1 MLRMPQSLNRLF
13 WRMTLPV
20 PIMLVVGILLL
31 LFALPKAVEWN
42 IKVTAKENAL
52 QVARDYRSIR
62 DYYNTYVV
70 EEVRSDSDVE
80 VSHMHLESEGSIPS
94 PATFLKEMTKQR
106 GSDDVAISLVSPMPF
121 NARGEQALDSF
132 QQQAWDTLTQTP
144 DDILVSIDRKNGK
157 DIVRVAIAD
166 RMTAESCVNCHNSH
180 PDSPRQDWSLGDVRG
195 VLEVQ
200 SDVGAQLARGTSLSI
215 GLIVALSIGGAFLAL
230 INGLNAR
237 TVAKP
242 LNDMSQALLQLSTGK
257 RDFEL
262 PDSEQTEEVQRL
274 WNAFHAFRKHD
285 EEREALGRQV
295 HALAY
300 YDSLTDLP
308 NRASFRERLESEI
321 ARAMDEPG
329 LMIAVMLLDLD
340 HFRDVNNA
348 LGHDAGDELLRTLGR
363 RLSEI
368 RGHEM
373 LVARISED
381 EFGVMICERG
391 DPAHEQEAASE
402 SVRRIIAAV
411 EEPIEW
417 EDQAL
422 TLSGSLG
429 ISIYPRDG
437 GDSSALLKHAD
448 LALDQAKKEGRRT
461 YRYYSQDMEAEVVQR
476 IQLTRDLRVALEKDE
491 LYPCFQPQYDV
502 QSGDIIGAELLLR
515 WRRADGTNVSP
526 GEFIPVAEQS
536 GLIVPIG
543 RRILREACK
552 FSLAWQ
558 EAGMAPIR
566 IAVNVSAIEFDQP
579 DFVDG
584 VEEVL
589 TETGLD
595 PKLLELELTESATM
609 NEVDLVIGVMKR
621 LHDMGIALAIDD
633 FGTGYSSMSYLKR
646 LPIDRLKIDQS
657 FVRDL
662 MTDRDDAAIARTIIG
677 LAKNLN
683 LHVIAEGVEDSET
696 LAFLQSE
703 QCDEAQG
710 FYFARPLPADEF
722 FDFVLK
728 HQREQDAGVTAKA
741 I

>member
-1 MLRMPQSLNRLF
+1 MPQSLNRLF

-42 IKVTAKENAL
+42 IKVTARENAL
-52 QVARDYRSIR
+52 QVAQDYRSIR

-70 EEVRSDSDVE
+70 EEVQSNADVT
-80 VSHMHLESEGSIPS
+80 VSHMHLDSNGSIPS
-94 PATFLKEMTKQR
+94 PATFLKEMTQQR
-106 GSDDVAISLVSPMPF
+106 GSDDVSISLVSPLPF
-121 NARGEQALDSF
+121 KSRAQEPLDGF
-132 QQQAWDTLTQTP
+132 QQQAWNTLLEKP
-144 DDILVSIDRKNGK
+144 DEVLVRIEERDGK

-166 RMTAESCVNCHNSH
+166 RLTAESCVSCHNSH
-180 PDSPRQDWSLGDVRG
+180 PDSPRHEWSLGDVRG

-200 SDVGAQLARGTSLSI
+200 SDVGAQLARGTSLSV
-215 GLIVALSIGGAFLAL
+215 GLIVALSIGGAFLAFM
-230 INGLNAR
+230 NGLNAR

-257 RDFEL
+257 RDFQL
-262 PDSEQTEEVQRL
+262 PASEQTEEVKRL
-274 WNAFHAFRKHD
+274 WNAFNAFRKHD
-285 EEREALGRQV
+285 EEREALGQQV

-300 YDSLTDLP
+300 YDALTDLP

-321 ARAMDEPG
+321 TRAKNEPG

-368 RGHEM
+368 KGHEM

-381 EFGVMICERG
+381 EFGVMICEQG
-391 DPAHEQEAASE
+391 APECEQETASA
-402 SVRRIIAAV
+402 SVRKIIAAV

-429 ISIYPRDG
+429 ISIYPKDG
-437 GDSSALLKHAD
+437 ADSSALLKHAD

-461 YRYYSQDMEAEVVQR
+461 YRYYSQNMEAEVVQR
-476 IQLTRDLRVALEKDE
+476 IQMTRDLRAALENDE

-502 QSGDIIGAELLLR
+502 QSGEIIGAELLLR
-515 WRRADGTNVSP
+515 WRKADGTNISP

-543 RRILREACK
+543 RRILQDACNL
-552 FSLAWQ
+552 SLAWQ
-558 EAGMAPIR
+558 KAGMAPIR

-579 DFVDG
+579 DFVDS
-584 VEEVL
+584 VQSVL
-589 TETGLD
+589 AQTGLN

-609 NEVDLVIGVMKR
+609 NEVELVIQVMQR

-633 FGTGYSSMSYLKR
+633 FGTGYSSMSYLKQ

-657 FVRDL
+657 FVRFL

-696 LAFLQSE
+696 LAFLQAE

-722 FDFVLK
+722 FDFVVK
-728 HQREQDAGVTAKA
+728 HQREQSLGVTAKA

>member
-1 MLRMPQSLNRLF
+1 MPQSFNRLF

-20 PIMLVVGILLL
+20 PMMLVIGILLL

-62 DYYNTYVV
+62 DYYNTFVV
-70 EEVRSDSDVE
+70 NEVLSSGDIA
-80 VSHMHLESEGSIPS
+80 VSHLHLENDSSIPS

-106 GSDDVAISLVSPMPF
+106 GSDDVSISLVSPFPF
-121 NARGEQALDSF
+121 ISRDEPELDSF
-132 QQQAWDTLTQTP
+132 QKGAWAALTNNP
-144 DDILVSIDRKNGK
+144 DEVLVSIDHAN

-166 RMTAESCVNCHNSH
+166 RMTAKSCVSCHNNH
-180 PDSPRQDWSLGDVRG
+180 PDSPRHDWNLGDVRG

-200 SDVGAQLARGTSLSI
+200 SNVGAQLARGTSLSI
-215 GLIVALSIGGAFLAL
+215 GLIVALSIGGVFLTV

-242 LNDMSQALLQLSTGK
+242 LNAMSQALLQLSTGK
-257 RDFEL
+257 RDFRL
-262 PDSEQTEEVQRL
+262 PETETTEEVRQL

-285 EEREALGRQV
+285 EEREALSKQV

-308 NRASFRERLESEI
+308 NRASFRERLDSEI
-321 ARAMDEPG
+321 TRARNEPG

-348 LGHDAGDELLRTLGR
+348 LGHDAGDELLRTLGQ
-363 RLSEI
+363 RLSELE
-368 RGHEM
+368 GHQL

-381 EFGVMICERG
+381 EFGVLVCQEG
-391 DPAHEQEAASE
+391 DPVLEQEAASD
-402 SVRRIIAAV
+402 SVRKIVAAV

-417 EDQAL
+417 EEQAL
-422 TLSGSLG
+422 SLSGSLG
-429 ISIYPRDG
+429 ISIYPKDG
-437 GDSSALLKHAD
+437 SDSSALLKHAD

-461 YRYYSQDMEAEVVQR
+461 YRYFTQNMEAEVVKR
-476 IQLTRDLRVALEKDE
+476 IQMTRDLRAALENDE

-515 WRRADGTNVSP
+515 WRQPDGTNISP

-543 RRILREACK
+543 RRILQDACRL
-552 FSLAWQ
+552 SLAWQ
-558 EAGMAPIR
+558 QAGMAPIR

-579 DFVDG
+579 DFVES
-584 VEEVL
+584 VESVL
-589 TETGLD
+589 AESGLD
-595 PKLLELELTESATM
+595 PSLLELELTESATM
-609 NEVDLVIGVMKR
+609 NEVELVIQVMQR
-621 LHDMGIALAIDD
+621 LHDMGLALAIDD
-633 FGTGYSSMSYLKR
+633 FGTGYSSLSYLKQ

-662 MTDRDDAAIARTIIG
+662 MTDKDDAAIARTIIG
-677 LAKNLN
+677 LAKNLD

-696 LAFLQSE
+696 LAFLQAE

-710 FYFARPLPADEF
+710 FYFSRPLPAEEF

-728 HQREQDAGVTAKA
+728 HQQEQSPGVTATA
-741 I
+741 V

>member
-1 MLRMPQSLNRLF
+1 
-13 WRMTLPV
+13 MTLPV
-20 PIMLVVGILLL
+20 PMMLVVGILLL

-42 IKVTAKENAL
+42 IKITARENAL

-70 EEVRSDSDVE
+70 NEVLANGDVE
-80 VSHMHLESEGSIPS
+80 VSHMHLGSDSSIPS
-94 PATFLKEMTKQR
+94 PATFLKEMTSQR
-106 GSDDVAISLVSPMPF
+106 GSDDVVISLVSPLPF
-121 NARGEQALDSF
+121 ISREQQPLDSF
-132 QQQAWDTLTQTP
+132 QQQAWDALTAKP
-144 DDILVSIDRKNGK
+144 DDVLVSIDQKNGR
-157 DIVRVAIAD
+157 DVVRVAIAD
-166 RMTAESCVNCHNSH
+166 RMTAESCVGCHNSH
-180 PDSPRQDWSLGDVRG
+180 PDSPRHDWSLGDVRG

-215 GLIVALSIGGAFLAL
+215 GLIVALSIGGAFLAF

-242 LNDMSQALLQLSTGK
+242 LNDMSQALLKLATGK
-257 RDFEL
+257 RDFRL
-262 PDSEQTEEVQRL
+262 PDSEQTEEVKQL
-274 WNAFHAFRKHD
+274 WNAFHAFQQHD

-300 YDSLTDLP
+300 YDALTDLP

-321 ARAMDEPG
+321 ARAKSEPG

-368 RGHEM
+368 KGHDM

-381 EFGVMICERG
+381 EFGVMICELG
-391 DPAHEQEAASE
+391 DHEHEQEAASE
-402 SVRRIIAAV
+402 SVRKIIAAV
-411 EEPIEW
+411 EEPIQW

-429 ISIYPRDG
+429 ISIYPKDG
-437 GDSSALLKHAD
+437 SDSSSLLKHAD

-461 YRYYSQDMEAEVVQR
+461 YRYYSQNMEAEVVQR
-476 IQLTRDLRVALEKDE
+476 IQMTRDLRAALENDE
-491 LYPCFQPQYDV
+491 LFPCFQPQYDV

-515 WRRADGTNVSP
+515 WRRADGSHVSP

-536 GLIVPIG
+536 GLIIPIG
-543 RRILREACK
+543 RRILQTACDM
-552 FSLAWQ
+552 SLAWQ
-558 EAGMAPIR
+558 KAGMAPIR

-579 DFVDG
+579 DFVDS
-584 VEEVL
+584 VQEVL
-589 TETGLD
+589 ARTGLD

-609 NEVDLVIGVMKR
+609 NEVDLVIAVMKR

-633 FGTGYSSMSYLKR
+633 FGTGYSSMSYLKQ

-677 LAKNLN
+677 LAKNLD

-696 LAFLQSE
+696 LAFLQAE
-703 QCDEAQG
+703 ECDEAQG
-710 FYFARPLPADEF
+710 YYFARPLPAEEF
-722 FDFVLK
+722 FDFVVK
-728 HQREQDAGVTAKA
+728 HQQEQGTGVTAQA

>member
-1 MLRMPQSLNRLF
+1 MPQSLNRLF

-42 IKVTAKENAL
+42 IKVTARENAL
-52 QVARDYRSIR
+52 QVAQDYRSIR

-70 EEVRSDSDVE
+70 EEVQSNADVT
-80 VSHMHLESEGSIPS
+80 VSHMHLDSTGSIPS
-94 PATFLKEMTKQR
+94 PATFLKEMTQQR
-106 GSDDVAISLVSPMPF
+106 GSDDVSISLVSPLPF
-121 NARGEQALDSF
+121 KSRAQEPLDGF
-132 QQQAWDTLTQTP
+132 QQQAWNTLLEKP
-144 DDILVSIDRKNGK
+144 DEVLVRIEERDGK

-166 RMTAESCVNCHNSH
+166 RLTAESCVSCHNSH
-180 PDSPRQDWSLGDVRG
+180 PDSPRHEWSLGDVRG

-215 GLIVALSIGGAFLAL
+215 GLIVALSIGGAFLAFM
-230 INGLNAR
+230 NGLNAR

-257 RDFEL
+257 RDFQL
-262 PDSEQTEEVQRL
+262 PASEQTEEVKRL
-274 WNAFHAFRKHD
+274 WNAFNAFRKHD
-285 EEREALGRQV
+285 EEREALGQQV

-300 YDSLTDLP
+300 YDALTDLP

-321 ARAMDEPG
+321 TRAKNEPG

-368 RGHEM
+368 KGHEM

-381 EFGVMICERG
+381 EFGVMICEQG
-391 DPAHEQEAASE
+391 APECEQETASE
-402 SVRRIIAAV
+402 SVRKIIAAV

-429 ISIYPRDG
+429 ISIYPKDG
-437 GDSSALLKHAD
+437 ADSSALLKHAD

-461 YRYYSQDMEAEVVQR
+461 YRYYSQNMEAEVVQR
-476 IQLTRDLRVALEKDE
+476 IQMTRDLRAALENDE

-502 QSGDIIGAELLLR
+502 QSGEIIGAELLLR
-515 WRRADGTNVSP
+515 WRKADGTNISP

-543 RRILREACK
+543 RRILQDACNL
-552 FSLAWQ
+552 SLAWQ
-558 EAGMAPIR
+558 KAGMAPIR

-579 DFVDG
+579 DFVDS
-584 VEEVL
+584 VQSVL
-589 TETGLD
+589 AQTGLN

-609 NEVDLVIGVMKR
+609 NEVELVIQVMQR

-633 FGTGYSSMSYLKR
+633 FGTGYSSMSYLKQ

-657 FVRDL
+657 FVRFL

-696 LAFLQSE
+696 LAFLQAE

-722 FDFVLK
+722 FDFVVK
-728 HQREQDAGVTAKA
+728 HQREQSLGVTAKA